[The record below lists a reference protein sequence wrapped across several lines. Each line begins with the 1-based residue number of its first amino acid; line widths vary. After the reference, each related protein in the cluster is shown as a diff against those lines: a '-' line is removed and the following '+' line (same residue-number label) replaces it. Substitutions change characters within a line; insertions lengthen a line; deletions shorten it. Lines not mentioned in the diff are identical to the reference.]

1 MADLPPDV
9 ETTGV
14 NGDETRTRPDPGSP
28 PSTPRWVKALGLAVL
43 VLVLVFVILHL
54 AGGGFGGH
62 APLISFAVPCGD
74 PASATP

>member
-14 NGDETRTRPDPGSP
+14 TGAEAHARPDPSSP

-43 VLVLVFVILHL
+43 VLVLAFVILHL

-62 APLISFAVPCGD
+62 APLISFAVPLR
-74 PASATP
+74 